1 MEREMI
7 DLFTNEELPP
17 ECRDCLKDCYDCDML
32 EQKVAY
38 TEREQLVMER
48 KLAEQAIRRYEKRI
62 VEIDRKLFLLD
73 LGKETD

>member
-1 MEREMI
+1 
-7 DLFTNEELPP
+7 
-17 ECRDCLKDCYDCDML
+17 ML

>member
-1 MEREMI
+1 MI
-7 DLFTNEELPP
+7 DLFTNAELPP
-17 ECRDCLKDCYDCDML
+17 ECRGCLKDCYDYDML

-48 KLAEQAIRRYEKRI
+48 KLAEQAIHRYEKRI

>member
-1 MEREMI
+1 MEKEMI
-7 DLFTNEELPP
+7 DLFTNAELPP

-62 VEIDRKLFLLD
+62 VEIDRKLFLSD
-73 LGKETD
+73 SGKETD

>member
-1 MEREMI
+1 MI
-7 DLFTNEELPP
+7 DLFTNAELPP

-48 KLAEQAIRRYEKRI
+48 KLAEQAIRRYETVLATIK
-62 VEIDRKLFLLD
+62 RKLYAV
-73 LGKETD
+73 

>member
-7 DLFTNEELPP
+7 DLFTNAELPP
-17 ECRDCLKDCYDCDML
+17 ECRGCLKDCYDCDML

-48 KLAEQAIRRYEKRI
+48 KLAEQAIHGYEKRI

>member
-1 MEREMI
+1 MI
-7 DLFTNEELPP
+7 DLFTNAELPP
-17 ECRDCLKDCYDCDML
+17 ECRDCYDCDML